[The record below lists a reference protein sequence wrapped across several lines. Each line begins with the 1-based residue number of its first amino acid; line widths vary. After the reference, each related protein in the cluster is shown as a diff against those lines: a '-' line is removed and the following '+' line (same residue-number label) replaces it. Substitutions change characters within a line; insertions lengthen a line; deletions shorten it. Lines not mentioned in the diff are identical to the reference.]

1 MEERAVMAMPERE
14 ARGPESRMRKMRT
27 RKAAAAEMRASA
39 AAKTRAST
47 HAAEMASR
55 HAAGMHA
62 TSHAPAHAATGM
74 RTTSHTATATSHAA
88 TTTAHAAATTTAAS
102 ERRRRNSKRGAK
114 RGRHEAP
121 KDLVVHRNSPWLK
134 TQRRN
139 PSQKGKQPAEPNGPA
154 RTNYKCDSF

>member
-1 MEERAVMAMPERE
+1 MEERAVMAVPERE
-14 ARGPESRMRKMRT
+14 VRGPESRMRNMRT
-27 RKAAAAEMRASA
+27 RKAAAAEM
-39 AAKTRAST
+39 
-47 HAAEMASR
+47 ASR
-55 HAAGMHA
+55 RAAGMHA

>member
-1 MEERAVMAMPERE
+1 
-14 ARGPESRMRKMRT
+14 MRKMRT

-39 AAKTRAST
+39 AAAKTRAPAHGAEMTSC
-47 HAAEMASR
+47 HAAGTHSTSHAPT
-55 HAAGMHA
+55 HAAGMH
-62 TSHAPAHAATGM
+62 
-74 RTTSHTATATSHAA
+74 TATSHAA
-88 TTTAHAAATTTAAS
+88 ATTSHAAAATTAAS